1 MEAGGDN
8 LNMQNVVGDLRRS
21 IQEKKSELY
30 QCDSNIADH
39 ERQLQILDVS
49 LNEKT
54 EANRDLSTKLAGA
67 ISTLESVNK
76 KRDDEMMLHS
86 NLLRKLQVILIILNI
101 KCCNKNLEIQ
111 PEVQRKVNLFTFL
124 SVTSFT
130 FSAFLANCHLTSF
143 FQAIK
148 N

>member
-54 EANRDLSTKLAGA
+54 EANGNLSTKLAGA

-86 NLLRKLQVILIILNI
+86 NLLRKLQVILIILI
-101 KCCNKNLEIQ
+101 ITYVCTCRNKN
-111 PEVQRKVNLFTFL
+111 FT
-124 SVTSFT
+124 
-130 FSAFLANCHLTSF
+130 
-143 FQAIK
+143 
-148 N
+148 

>member
-39 ERQLQILDVS
+39 ERQVQILDVS

-101 KCCNKNLEIQ
+101 KCCNETLEIQ
-111 PEVQRKVNLFTFL
+111 PRAVFRNLRPCGCKFSIIFPKTPFL
-124 SVTSFT
+124 
-130 FSAFLANCHLTSF
+130 
-143 FQAIK
+143 
-148 N
+148 